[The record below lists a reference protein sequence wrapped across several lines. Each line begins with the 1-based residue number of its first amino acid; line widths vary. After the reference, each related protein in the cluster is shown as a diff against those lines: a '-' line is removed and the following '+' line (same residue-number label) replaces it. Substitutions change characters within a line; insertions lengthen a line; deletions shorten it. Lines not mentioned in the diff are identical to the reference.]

1 MLWERRHNL
10 HGMLVGFL
18 YTKYRKRCCCLMWAH
33 PHPGSFGWLYN
44 YMLWTNSSSGKTHST
59 HRCWEMF
66 INLNH
71 GVLEWLCKNNG
82 KLTQNLN
89 TCCVSKCMA
98 NSKCCDKASFSV
110 NEKFLSRAGREKLP
124 VLSVWDRFMK
134 LKTDFILER
143 KQRKSVHKKVVFFFF
158 HQNL

>member
-1 MLWERRHNL
+1 
-10 HGMLVGFL
+10 
-18 YTKYRKRCCCLMWAH
+18 
-33 PHPGSFGWLYN
+33 
-44 YMLWTNSSSGKTHST
+44 
-59 HRCWEMF
+59 MF

-82 KLTQNLN
+82 KLTQNRN

-143 KQRKSVHKKVVFFFF
+143 KQRKSVHKKVFFFF
-158 HQNL
+158 SSKLVTNSLHFIPVKAIHGFNLLSCLILLCKHVLGDTSYK